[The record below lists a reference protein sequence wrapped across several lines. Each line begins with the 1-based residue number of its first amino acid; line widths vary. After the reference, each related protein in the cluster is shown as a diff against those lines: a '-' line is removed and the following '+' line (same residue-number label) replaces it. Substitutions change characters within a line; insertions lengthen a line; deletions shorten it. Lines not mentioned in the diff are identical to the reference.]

1 LLVGPTPSGL
11 VGPTPSGGLKMEFDV
26 VELEGLKRKIN
37 ITIPEDVV
45 SKRVKDAYKVLN
57 KQVKIPG
64 FRPGKIPQDILE
76 KQVPMQSL
84 TDMFQALM
92 QEYYEEALHK
102 SGLRPTG
109 QPEIDHAGM
118 QDMKRD
124 EPLKFAVILDIKP
137 DIKVKNY
144 KGLKYKK
151 KEAVVKDEEVEETL
165 LKVLSRQGSLEEM
178 PAGYA
183 VEDGD
188 ILTVDFEGTLD
199 GAPLD
204 NGSAKDHELRVGEKK
219 MIPGFEDQLIGHVQD
234 EDFEVAAVL
243 PADWNQKMRRV
254 SFPIPGAPDEIQ
266 EDDRAIFKVKIKK
279 IRKLHL
285 PELTDEIAQ
294 REGFDT
300 VPELRRAIKIDLQGH
315 KEQHEELRIKEDIFN
330 MLVKDAE
337 VAPPESVIERELKF
351 MIEGMKFQIAQQG
364 MKLEDSGFEP
374 EKAMKEWREK
384 AIFNTTG
391 YMMLESVA
399 AAENIHLTQQDME
412 GEYELLAKQTK
423 QKVEDIQKRIMSN
436 PDSMNQTTT
445 KLLGQ
450 KTMNFIYS
458 SCEIEYYKDG
468 EEPGKKTE
476 TL

>member
-1 LLVGPTPSGL
+1 
-11 VGPTPSGGLKMEFDV
+11 
-26 VELEGLKRKIN
+26 
-37 ITIPEDVV
+37 
-45 SKRVKDAYKVLN
+45 
-57 KQVKIPG
+57 
-64 FRPGKIPQDILE
+64 
-76 KQVPMQSL
+76 
-84 TDMFQALM
+84 
-92 QEYYEEALHK
+92 
-102 SGLRPTG
+102 
-109 QPEIDHAGM
+109 
-118 QDMKRD
+118 
-124 EPLKFAVILDIKP
+124 
-137 DIKVKNY
+137 
-144 KGLKYKK
+144 
-151 KEAVVKDEEVEETL
+151 
-165 LKVLSRQGSLEEM
+165 
-178 PAGYA
+178 
-183 VEDGD
+183 
-188 ILTVDFEGTLD
+188 
-199 GAPLD
+199 
-204 NGSAKDHELRVGEKK
+204 
-219 MIPGFEDQLIGHVQD
+219 
-234 EDFEVAAVL
+234 
-243 PADWNQKMRRV
+243 
-254 SFPIPGAPDEIQ
+254 
-266 EDDRAIFKVKIKK
+266 
-279 IRKLHL
+279 
-285 PELTDEIAQ
+285 
-294 REGFDT
+294 
-300 VPELRRAIKIDLQGH
+300 
-315 KEQHEELRIKEDIFN
+315 